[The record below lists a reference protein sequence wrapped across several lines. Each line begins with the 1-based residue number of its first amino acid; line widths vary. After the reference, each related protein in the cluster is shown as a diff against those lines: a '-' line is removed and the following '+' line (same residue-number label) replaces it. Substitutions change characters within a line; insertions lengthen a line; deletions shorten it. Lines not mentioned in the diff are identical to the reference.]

1 MVIMMLLKDIYP
13 ETNCDIEV
21 KGIQTD
27 SRYIKEGDLFL
38 PLTGKNFTGDEFLID
53 AITKGAIGIVTNK
66 MLTNLTVPII
76 IVDNLRK
83 ELMRLVHLFYKYPY
97 NELTMIGVTGT
108 DGKTSVSTLTSFLLN
123 HISRCANIG
132 TNGIIY
138 DNEVVDNLF
147 TTPILT
153 ENYRLLRKFSDSGIS
168 YVAME
173 VSSQGIANQR
183 IEGILYDYAVFTNLS
198 HEHLDTHKT
207 MYNYFLTKLKLF
219 KQLKKQGVMIIN
231 KDDYYAKFFEK
242 YQNVIYYSLFLPSD
256 YQAIH
261 IRYYQN
267 HTVFDLKAKD
277 FILENLRVNRTEE
290 YNIYN
295 ILPAIIIALKEGID
309 INLLYELLLDLPII
323 PGRLEKV
330 PVRYP
335 FDVYIDFAHT
345 PNALKNVLTAL
356 RKKTKQKI
364 ILVCGAAGNK
374 DKTKRPLMGTIATE
388 YADYTIFTSEDPR
401 LENPI
406 DIIHDMKKMID
417 LENPNYKMIVNR
429 KDALSYAFKIAKK
442 DDIILVTGKGRE
454 NYFEENNMIYTYSD
468 FDYLL
473 DIKI

>member
-1 MVIMMLLKDIYP
+1 MLLKDIYK
-13 ETNCDIEV
+13 EYNYNIEIEGV
-21 KGIQTD
+21 QTD
-27 SRYIKEGDLFL
+27 SRFVKPKDLFL
-38 PLTGKNFTGDEFLID
+38 PLSGGNFDGSEFIIE
-53 AITKGAIGIVTNK
+53 AITKGAAAIISEKNIE
-66 MLTNLTVPII
+66 NLTVPV
-76 IVDNLRK
+76 IVVDDARK
-83 ELMRLVHLFYKYPY
+83 ELQRLIDLIYEKPY

-108 DGKTSVSTLTSFLLN
+108 DGKTSVSTLTSYLLN
-123 HISRCANIG
+123 HLSRCANIG

-138 DNEVVDNLF
+138 DKEIKENLF
-147 TTPILT
+147 TTPLLT
-153 ENYRLLRKFSDSGIS
+153 ENYRLLRTFSNQGIS
-168 YVAME
+168 YVSME
-173 VSSQGIANQR
+173 VSSQGIANHR
-183 IEGILYDYAVFTNLS
+183 IDGILYDYAIFTNLS

-207 MYNYFLTKLKLF
+207 MHNYFLTKLKLF
-219 KQLKKQGVMIIN
+219 KQLKEQGIMIVN

-242 YQNVIYYSLFLPSD
+242 YPNVIYYSLFSPSD

-267 HTVFDLKAKD
+267 HTVFDLKTKD

-295 ILPAIIIALKEGID
+295 IIPPIIIALKEGLD

-335 FDVYIDFAHT
+335 FEVYIDFAHT
-345 PNALKNVLTAL
+345 PNALKNVLSAL
-356 RKKTKQKI
+356 RKKAKREI

-374 DKTKRPLMGTIATE
+374 DHTKRPLMGSIATE

-401 LENPI
+401 TEDPNE
-406 DIIHDMKKMID
+406 IIKEMIKMID
-417 LENPNYKMIVNR
+417 LTRNNYKIIINR
-429 KDALSYAFKIAKK
+429 QDALSYAFKIAKK
-442 DDIILVTGKGRE
+442 DDIIIVTGKGRE
-454 NYFEENNMIYTYSD
+454 NFFEENNIIYQYSD